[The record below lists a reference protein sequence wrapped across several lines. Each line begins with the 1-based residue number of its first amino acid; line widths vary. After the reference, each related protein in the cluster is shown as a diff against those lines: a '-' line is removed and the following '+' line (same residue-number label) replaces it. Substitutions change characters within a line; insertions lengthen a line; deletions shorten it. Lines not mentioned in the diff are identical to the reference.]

1 MSSLCGLGMAQQEEE
16 EEEKDKYSLEA
27 KFTAAVKVIR
37 SLPEEGDESSRSV
50 LKKKTPKAI
59 IK

>member
-1 MSSLCGLGMAQQEEE
+1 MSSLCGLGMAQQEK

-50 LKKKTPKAI
+50 LKKKTQRQL
-59 IK
+59 